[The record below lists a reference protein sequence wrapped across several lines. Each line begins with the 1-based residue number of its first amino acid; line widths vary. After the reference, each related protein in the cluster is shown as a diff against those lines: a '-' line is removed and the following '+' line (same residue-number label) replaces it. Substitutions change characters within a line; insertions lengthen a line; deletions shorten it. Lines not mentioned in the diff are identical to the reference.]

1 MNSKRRLLMID
12 GAGIVISFFVEL
24 FVLRLTLVCCAL
36 PPTPPT
42 LTAMA
47 TLLTRSAGL
56 EAVNEKTVEL
66 LNQTNTAT
74 YQTALVLVRT
84 ATPISYPYEPTLYA
98 QRLHEQELLKTAGG
112 PTEYAI
118 FFATETALVATYQG
132 TVLTTSTPIPYT
144 ADMSPT
150 ALPPPTRATRTATP
164 TLCPPSDVICPG
176 GNATMS
182 AAQEVMMLMASAQAP
197 EFGQLAQTATALAV
211 TPTPTPTSSVQSNS
225 CAWSWAHR
233 DLPDTAKAVQ
243 EALVS
248 AGMTNVQIIRADAY
262 GEECSNLPRDAHNFG
277 AMSTDFYL
285 SATLS
290 NVDDADEAAQII
302 TDAYNVL
309 THLKVEL
316 PADPGYL
323 EITFTSGSET
333 KHFRTLF
340 EAIKQAIEAGK
351 SGKELFTLGEW

>member
-1 MNSKRRLLMID
+1 
-12 GAGIVISFFVEL
+12 
-24 FVLRLTLVCCAL
+24 
-36 PPTPPT
+36 
-42 LTAMA
+42 
-47 TLLTRSAGL
+47 L
-56 EAVNEKTVEL
+56 EAVNEKTMEL
-66 LNQTNTAT
+66 LNQTQTAIASKNSTLKMLLTDTAT
-74 YQTALVLVRT
+74 AAFFVGQTHTAVIETALATVIT
-84 ATPISYPYEPTLYA
+84 ATPSLYPYDPTLYA
-98 QRLHEQELLKTAGG
+98 QRRHEEQLLQTAGG
-112 PTEYAI
+112 PDDYAT
-118 FFATETALVATYQG
+118 FYAEETGLVTTAETWFRHGNRYAYWATETAVAATYKG
-132 TVLTTSTPIPYT
+132 TMLPTSTPIPYT

-150 ALPPPTRATRTATP
+150 ALPPPPRVTRTATP
-164 TLCPPSDVICPG
+164 TLCPPSDVICPS
-176 GNATMS
+176 GNVTMS

-285 SATLS
+285 SATVS

-323 EITFTSGSET
+323 EITFTSGGET